1 MAWISTCCRFPAAN
15 YCHVVASDQPGI
27 GGWCD
32 PRVAAVR
39 EAFTANFA
47 ERGETGAAAC
57 LTVHG
62 TVVADL
68 WGGVA
73 GRGPWQRD
81 TLVNVFSVGKGLV
94 AACAARLIGR
104 RRLDPDA
111 R

>member
-1 MAWISTCCRFPAAN
+1 
-15 YCHVVASDQPGI
+15 VVASDEPGV

-32 PRVAAVR
+32 PRFAAVR
-39 EAFTANFA
+39 EAFTANVA

-57 LTVHG
+57 LAVHG

-81 TLVNVFSVGKGLV
+81 TLVNVFSRWAKAWSPRGPPG
-94 AACAARLIGR
+94 
-104 RRLDPDA
+104 
-111 R
+111 